1 VCVDLRG
8 IEPHVAQHGLNVADV
23 GTSFEHQRR
32 HGMPEDVTRHLRIG
46 AAGRHSRLTSSRNA
60 TYEVSYAVE
69 MHEGL
74 LSKID
79 KL

>member
-1 VCVDLRG
+1 MT
-8 IEPHVAQHGLNVADV
+8 P
-23 GTSFEHQRR
+23 
-32 HGMPEDVTRHLRIG
+32 HLRMG

-60 TYEVSYAVE
+60 TYEISYAVD
-69 MHEGL
+69 MQEGL